1 MVPGTTDPR
10 VARRLGGGGGGGM
23 GGISGTAVTFPGPVI
38 KREMTFARDATPR
51 VIGREGRR
59 LGGQERHEFIRNY

>member
-1 MVPGTTDPR
+1 
-10 VARRLGGGGGGGM
+10 M